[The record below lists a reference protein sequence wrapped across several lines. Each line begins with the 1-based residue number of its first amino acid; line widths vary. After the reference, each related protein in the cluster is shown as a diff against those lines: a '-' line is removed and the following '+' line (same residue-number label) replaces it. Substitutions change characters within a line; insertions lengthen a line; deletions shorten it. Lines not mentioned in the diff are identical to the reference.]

1 VKPPY
6 RDVTIGDLMTRL
18 AEAQPNED
26 AFLCAGGPRYT
37 FAALEHEA
45 RVIARGLMAIGVEPG
60 ERVVIWATNVPEWVV
75 LLFAVAKIGAII
87 VAAHTASR
95 ARDIDYLLTHS
106 GAGTI
111 VTISRFR
118 GQDYVAALREVG
130 AHSGRI
136 PTLKRLIHLGDEV
149 PEGFVPYAHLR
160 DLANQIDESLLDE
173 RAATIS
179 VDEPVNIQF
188 TSGTTGLPKGV
199 MLSSRGLVNNA
210 AAIGQVL
217 GLTPVD
223 RLCLCVPM
231 FHAFGYAVGVLGCYT
246 HGACICLVDHFDPRR
261 VLQTVERERCT
272 ALHGVPTMFLSELE
286 CPDFGRY
293 DLTSLRTG
301 IMAGAPCPAPVMRR
315 VMTEMHLPEM
325 TIAYGLTEA
334 SPGITMTPRDARF
347 DERTETVGVALPDM
361 EVSIVD
367 PVTGVGLKPGERGE
381 LRVRG
386 YNVMLGYY
394 NDLEAT
400 HAVVD
405 AEGWLHTGD
414 EASVDH
420 HGIYRITGR
429 IKDVIISGGEN
440 IAPAEIENCL
450 REHPDVADASAYGL
464 SDAVLGERVA
474 AAIRLEAGRDA
485 THVTGDALIAW
496 CRKRLAPFKVPSAL
510 RFVADFPMTAS
521 GKVQKFKLRDE
532 HLQSMSVIS
541 G

>member
-1 VKPPY
+1 
-6 RDVTIGDLMTRL
+6 
-18 AEAQPNED
+18 
-26 AFLCAGGPRYT
+26 
-37 FAALEHEA
+37 
-45 RVIARGLMAIGVEPG
+45 
-60 ERVVIWATNVPEWVV
+60 
-75 LLFAVAKIGAII
+75 
-87 VAAHTASR
+87 
-95 ARDIDYLLTHS
+95 
-106 GAGTI
+106 
-111 VTISRFR
+111 
-118 GQDYVAALREVG
+118 
-130 AHSGRI
+130 
-136 PTLKRLIHLGDEV
+136 
-149 PEGFVPYAHLR
+149 
-160 DLANQIDESLLDE
+160 
-173 RAATIS
+173 
-179 VDEPVNIQF
+179 
-188 TSGTTGLPKGV
+188 
-199 MLSSRGLVNNA
+199 
-210 AAIGQVL
+210 
-217 GLTPVD
+217 
-223 RLCLCVPM
+223 
-231 FHAFGYAVGVLGCYT
+231 
-246 HGACICLVDHFDPRR
+246 
-261 VLQTVERERCT
+261 
-272 ALHGVPTMFLSELE
+272 MFLSELE